1 MCTHP
6 LDVMSIYDSSWTS
19 YGFFGHFHNMRRHAH
34 ARAPDHLRVRA
45 GPQGSAPSG
54 TGHARWLG
62 QRTILFWGDSLTG
75 QQFYSLVFLLG
86 SAVDAL
92 HDVPNGN
99 LSAVLRGSASSSA
112 EHLPNGPRPNPLCS
126 ESSTKIGDEGG
137 PLSVAMLRG
146 GGRLIKVLGH
156 AEMIEQAKHAAG
168 AWWLGLW
175 QQADI
180 VVFNVGHHFRNID
193 GSFRKLAAEGANSL
207 AKHSK
212 PGARIIFRTS
222 NVGHFKLR

>member
-1 MCTHP
+1 
-6 LDVMSIYDSSWTS
+6 
-19 YGFFGHFHNMRRHAH
+19 MRVV
-34 ARAPDHLRVRA
+34 D
-45 GPQGSAPSG
+45 G
-54 TGHARWLG
+54 TGLARWLG

-99 LSAVLRGSASSSA
+99 LSAVMRGSASSSA